1 MTNVSHTPMMQQYL
15 NIKAEYPNM
24 LLLYRMGDFYELFF
38 EDAKKA
44 SQLLHLTLTHRGQ
57 SAGDPIPMA
66 GIPYHT
72 LDNYLQKLLKIGESV
87 AICEQV
93 GEPQSGKGPML
104 REVARIITP
113 GTITD
118 EHLLDAQNDQILLTI
133 LPHHQH
139 FILAWLDVTNGQ
151 SHAMQIQNIELLEA
165 EILKLRPQEVL
176 LPSSFEVKSAI
187 IQQLTLTQKPLEYF
201 DAHFCIQHLPQYA
214 QVSTEILQA
223 LGGLFHYLE
232 ETYRQQIPHIANL
245 CFDKPEDYLQLDA
258 NTQMHLELLSNQQGQ
273 QEYSLIQLL
282 DSTQTVLGSR
292 LLKRWLVKPLR
303 NHAKIMER
311 QEAIQYFLNHGFS
324 HLREQL
330 KQFYDIER
338 IASRIHL
345 KQTKPREL
353 IQLKNSL
360 KCIPNILQ
368 QLPNAPYPTLLSNC
382 LNYFKPQPE
391 LIQLIHT
398 AIVEEP
404 PVLIRDGGVIA
415 EGYHAELDELRHIRQ
430 HAHEH
435 LMDIE
440 LRAQTESG
448 LSQLRLGYNKIS
460 GYYFELPKSQS
471 ENLPTHFI
479 RKQTLKNTE
488 RFMTEELSNFE
499 AKLLSAESKALH
511 KEKQL
516 FEELLEILSA
526 YIPTLRLISQSLAEL
541 DVLSSLAER
550 AQQLNWCCPEMV
562 NDKTLHIV
570 QGKHPIVSAHSPH
583 QFVANDL
590 KLDAQQ
596 YLWLITGPNMGGK
609 STYMRQNAL
618 IILLAHMG
626 SYVPAQS
633 ARIGIVDQ
641 IFTRIGASDQLAK
654 GQSTFMVEM
663 SEMAFILKYATDKS
677 FVLIDE
683 IGRGTST
690 HDGIALAHAC
700 ALHLVQK
707 TQAYT
712 LFSTHYFELTELAD
726 LHPMIQN
733 MHMDV
738 IIKGHD
744 IVFLYQLKDGAITE
758 SYGLEVAARAGF
770 PIEVLR
776 NAKTKLQALHQNP
789 IQAYPTQS
797 PKISYEIQKLLN
809 IIDKIEPD
817 DLTPKA
823 SHDFLYQLK
832 QMYKSTLHVDE
843 KNNIF

>member
-1 MTNVSHTPMMQQYL
+1 MSIASHTPMMQQYL
-15 NIKAEYPNM
+15 NIKAEHPDM

-38 EDAKKA
+38 DDAKKA
-44 SQLLHLTLTHRGQ
+44 AQLLHLTLTQRGQ
-57 SAGDPIPMA
+57 SAGAPIPMA

-72 LDNYLQKLLKIGESV
+72 LDNYLQKLIKQGESV

-93 GEPQSGKGPML
+93 GEAQNGKGPMI
-104 REVARIITP
+104 REVTRIITP

-118 EHLLDAQNDQILLTI
+118 ENLLDAKSDQILLSV
-133 LPHHQH
+133 LPCHNTYV
-139 FILAWLDVTNGQ
+139 LAWLDVTNGQ
-151 SHAMQIQNIELLEA
+151 SHIMHMNHLAALEA

-176 LPSSFEVKSAI
+176 LPNNWGANSSILDSCIVTRKEVA
-187 IQQLTLTQKPLEYF
+187 YF
-201 DAHFCIQHLPQYA
+201 DASFTHQHLSNIES
-214 QVSTEILQA
+214 STDDTVLRA

-232 ETYRQQIPHIANL
+232 ETYRQQVPQINHL
-245 CFDKPEDYLQLDA
+245 HVESTDDYLQLDA
-258 NTQMHLELLSNQQGQ
+258 NTQMHLELLQNQQGQ
-273 QEYSLIQLL
+273 QEYAFIQLL

-303 NHAKIMER
+303 QQTKIIER
-311 QEAIQYFLNHGFS
+311 QQAIAYFLKHGVS
-324 HLREQL
+324 HIREQL
-330 KQFYDIER
+330 SQFYDIER
-338 IASRIHL
+338 IATRIHL
-345 KQTKPREL
+345 RQTKPREL

-360 KCIPNILQ
+360 FCIPPILE
-368 QLPNAPYPTLLSNC
+368 QLSYHHESIPITEC
-382 LNYFKPQPE
+382 IQDFKPQPE
-391 LIQLIHT
+391 LINIIQK

-415 EGYHAELDELRHIRQ
+415 EGYHAELDELRNIRQ

-440 LRAQTESG
+440 HRAQIDSG
-448 LSQLRLGYNKIS
+448 LTQLRLGYNRVS
-460 GYYFELPKSQS
+460 GYYFEVSKAQS
-471 ENLPTHFI
+471 ENLPPQFI

-488 RFMTEELSNFE
+488 RFVTEELSNFE
-499 AKLLSAESKALH
+499 AKLLSAESKALQ

-516 FEELLEILSA
+516 FEELLENLST
-526 YIPTLRLISQSLAEL
+526 YIPTLRLISHSLAQL
-541 DVLSSLAER
+541 DVLSTLAER
-550 AQQLNWCCPEMV
+550 AQKLNWCCPKMV
-562 NDKTLHIV
+562 NEKALHII

-590 KLDAQQ
+590 SLDDKS

-626 SYVPAQS
+626 SYVPAQR
-633 ARIGIVDQ
+633 ATIGMVDQ

-663 SEMAFILKYATDKS
+663 TEMAYILKHATEHS

-700 ALHLVQK
+700 AVHLAQNTK
-707 TQAYT
+707 AYT
-712 LFSTHYFELTELAD
+712 LFSTHYFELTELAEN
-726 LHPMIQN
+726 HPVIQN

-738 IIKGHD
+738 IIQGHN
-744 IVFLYQLKDGAITE
+744 IVFLYQLKKGAITE

-770 PIEVLR
+770 PDDVLKK
-776 NAKTKLQALHQNP
+776 AKIKLQELHQNP
-789 IQAYPTQS
+789 LSSSVPQR
-797 PKISYEIQKLLN
+797 PKLPYSIAQLINSLQMM
-809 IIDKIEPD
+809 DPD
-817 DLTPKA
+817 QLSPKA
-823 SHDFLYQLK
+823 SHDYLYQIKHLLLAI
-832 QMYKSTLHVDE
+832 QEDVHA
-843 KNNIF
+843 

>member
-15 NIKAEYPNM
+15 SIKAEYPEM

-38 EDAKKA
+38 EDAKRA

-57 SAGDPIPMA
+57 SAGEPIPMA

-93 GEPQSGKGPML
+93 GESQTGKGPMV
-104 REVARIITP
+104 REVTRIITP

-118 EHLLDAQNDQILLTI
+118 EHLLDAQNDQILLAI
-133 LPHHQH
+133 LPQEKA
-139 FILAWLDVTNGQ
+139 FVLSWLDVTNGQ
-151 SHAMQIQNIELLEA
+151 SHAMDIQNLELLEA

-176 LPSSFEVKSAI
+176 FPSELNINSPI
-187 IQQLTLTQKPLEYF
+187 LQQLTLTHKPLEYF
-201 DAHFCIQHLPQYA
+201 NTSYTLKYLPQYA
-214 QVSTEILQA
+214 HVPQKILQA

-232 ETYRQQIPHIANL
+232 ETYRQQIPHISSL
-245 CFDKPEDYLQLDA
+245 SFDQPEDYLQLDA
-258 NTQMHLELLSNQQGQ
+258 NTQMHLELLKNQQGQ
-273 QEYSLIQLL
+273 QEYSLVQLL
-282 DSTQTVLGSR
+282 DTTQTVLGSR
-292 LLKRWLVKPLR
+292 LLKRWIVKPLR
-303 NHAKIMER
+303 QHTKIIER
-311 QEAIQYFLNHGFS
+311 QEAIGYFLNHGFS
-324 HLREQL
+324 HLRELL

-338 IASRIHL
+338 IATRIHL

-353 IQLKNSL
+353 IQLRNSL
-360 KCIPNILQ
+360 KCIPNILE
-368 QLPNAPYPTLLSNC
+368 QLPNTSVSVLLSTC
-382 LNYFKPQPE
+382 LTYFKPQPE
-391 LIQLIHT
+391 LIHIIQT

-415 EGYHAELDELRHIRQ
+415 EGYHTELDELRNIRQ

-440 LRAQTESG
+440 LRAQTASG
-448 LSQLRLGYNKIS
+448 LTQLRLGYNKIS
-460 GYYFELPKSQS
+460 GYYFEIPKSQA
-471 ENLPTHFI
+471 ENLPQQFI

-488 RFMTEELSNFE
+488 RFITEELSNFE
-499 AKLLSAESKALH
+499 AKLLSAESKALQ

-516 FEELLEILSA
+516 FEELLHTLTT
-526 YIPTLRLISQSLAEL
+526 YIPTLRLISQAVAEL
-541 DVLSSLAER
+541 DVISTLAER
-550 AQQLNWCCPEMV
+550 AQQLKWCRPQMV
-562 NDKTLHIV
+562 YEKILHIV

-583 QFVANDL
+583 QFVPNDL
-590 KLDAQQ
+590 KLDSQEF
-596 YLWLITGPNMGGK
+596 LWLITGPNMGGK

-633 ARIGIVDQ
+633 ATIGIVDQ

-663 SEMAFILKYATDKS
+663 SEMAYILKYATDKS

-690 HDGIALAHAC
+690 HDGVALAHAC
-700 ALHLVQK
+700 ALQLAQK

-726 LHPMIQN
+726 LHPMIHN

-738 IIKGHD
+738 IIQGHD

-770 PIEVLR
+770 PIEVLK
-776 NAKTKLQALHQNP
+776 NAKAKLQALYDNP
-789 IQAYPTQS
+789 IHTAHKQVS
-797 PKISYEIQKLLN
+797 KIPFEIQNLLN
-809 IIDKIEPD
+809 IIDKMEPD
-817 DLTPKA
+817 DLSPKS

-832 QMYKSTLHVDE
+832 MLYE
-843 KNNIF
+843 KTVSSLQ